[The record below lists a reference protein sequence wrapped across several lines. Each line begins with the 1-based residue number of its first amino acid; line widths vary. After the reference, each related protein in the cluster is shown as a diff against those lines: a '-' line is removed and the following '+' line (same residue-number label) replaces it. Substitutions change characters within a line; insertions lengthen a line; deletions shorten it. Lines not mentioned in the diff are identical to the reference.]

1 LVLGLELALSAAS
14 GLGLVGVAPVLR
26 KLFKKT
32 AIEDITPEWIESFS
46 VDRYRPMM
54 GLLSEEDFDFLARQ
68 PGFDAS
74 IYRKLRR
81 ERLDIFYQY
90 FSRLILDYKKLHTTA
105 RYFIA
110 QCEQDQSELAQKLI
124 RMWLAFALSALR
136 VQYKCLMCRA
146 GVGTVEARLLIVK
159 LQQMS
164 AQLGSLALPQAA

>member
-32 AIEDITPEWIESFS
+32 TIEDITPEWIESFS
-46 VDRYRPMM
+46 VERYRPMM

-68 PGFDAS
+68 PGFDAGL
-74 IYRKLRR
+74 YKKLRR
-81 ERLDIFYQY
+81 ERLDIFHQY

-110 QCEQDQSELAQKLI
+110 QCEDDQSELAQKLI
-124 RMWLAFALSALR
+124 RMRFAFALSALR
-136 VQYKCLMCRA
+136 VQYQFVLCQA
-146 GVGTVEARLLIVK
+146 GIGTVEARLLVTK

-164 AQLGSLALPQAA
+164 DQLGSLAVPQAA